1 MLRYEVFTFYFFI
14 NFQVLLM
21 LDGRG
26 KVNWKGVAYYN
37 KLINY
42 LLKRGENKQ
51 KIYQTLLSFHLLIDQ
66 TL

>member
-14 NFQVLLM
+14 NFQVLVM
-21 LDGRG
+21 LDGRR